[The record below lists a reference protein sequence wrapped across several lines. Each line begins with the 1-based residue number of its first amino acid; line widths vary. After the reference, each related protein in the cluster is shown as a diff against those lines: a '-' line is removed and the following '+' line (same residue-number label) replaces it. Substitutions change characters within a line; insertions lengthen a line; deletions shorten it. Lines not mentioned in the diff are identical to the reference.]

1 MNNYVM
7 ALFASGTTN
16 FDYMGLGPLA
26 DAISAVATETATSNG
41 NITYTMEMDYPI
53 NGRLAS
59 QLVEGNLIKAQ
70 VSKTPGDYM
79 IFEIN
84 ETLKSDDRTITV
96 YCDAYANRIL
106 RMSFDNGG
114 KFGSF
119 GNVQQAL
126 NAARAQM
133 TGIQSDFTLSSG
145 IGTSLNM
152 SGVTSKNTLPT
163 TYQDFNAYLDA
174 IMDKVQGNV
183 RFGVN
188 SIQIVSDR
196 GRDITDTVL
205 RDDKNTNGISIKV
218 DTSNIVNRIIP
229 MLPVKD
235 KNGNVTQ
242 ETKVGKIVTSSVAF
256 KFINFY
262 AGQVVSL
269 DTQDLANS
277 YFNRTNCDRPTT
289 TATVQTSMLDE
300 DLTDIRLFDRVQV
313 YSSKI
318 GYQAK
323 LRVCE
328 RDFDILAGAV
338 SEFKLGS
345 SSVTVFNSQTSVINA
360 VNSAVQSSQ
369 YAAITADGKNTAY
382 YEGANPDKPK
392 ENDLWFHSVN
402 GINQIDQYV
411 NGNWVTIVS
420 DSTGEE
426 INKKVSEV
434 GAEAKSAVSKAESA
448 SDKADQLASK
458 YDDTNS
464 LASQA
469 MRTAVSAQG
478 DASSAV
484 AVANSTASEF
494 GKVNQKADSAV
505 ASALNA
511 QSAASDAVATANST
525 ASEFGKVSQKTDS
538 AVANSLNAQSAA
550 SDAVEQASS
559 AAADSKDAKQI
570 AGAVSQSY
578 KTLTD
583 GSTMTIA
590 ELESGLAVKLTK
602 SDLDGY
608 ATETWTQNQVKMTAD
623 GINGT
628 MSSIKGTVD
637 SQTTSINDLKADSSS
652 FKSQFT
658 TVNNTL
664 GKQTTDISSLQ
675 ASSKELT
682 SGFNTL
688 TSDNTTNKNDISQL
702 KQTSTEVSSTLET
715 VKTQVQNSAVGTNL
729 AVGTAQEYPMG
740 YGIPTTTWKDSYAY
754 EKLPTTITNDE
765 ILPQDPHTFW
775 YSLTQGETYTQT
787 IWFETDANIK
797 DLGVAQI
804 SWYTNSG
811 HDFQPATLV
820 NLGENKYK
828 IYSTYTW
835 PGKSDNSLRLFD
847 IFHLNSA
854 FDLSTGTYL
863 KFGKLKLEKGNL
875 STDWCLNPADT
886 ATVTAMSKLSQTVD
900 GIKTD
905 VSKKIEQK
913 DLNGYATETWAQN
926 QINISADGLNGTIS
940 SVKSTVDGHTTSI
953 NDLKADSSG
962 FKAQF
967 QTVNDALGKQT
978 TDIGSLQAS
987 SKELTSGFNTLT
999 SDNTTNK
1006 NDISQLKQTSTE
1018 LSSTMTTVQTQ
1029 VQNSAVGTNLIVQSN
1044 FKNGYLDPSTGSVQS
1059 SSIDFNSDYIA
1070 TNGATI
1076 FTFSSPDYVFKGDGG
1091 NDRIAM
1097 YDSDKNYLGYQPL
1110 NSPTQ
1115 TLSKSNVAY
1124 IRFSINSQ
1132 LEGNTATNS
1141 SDWLAN
1147 HRYKLEKGSVA
1158 TDYSVNPEDNATVTA
1173 FSQLSQTVDGMK
1185 ADISKKIEQKDL
1197 SGYATQTW
1205 TQNQIKTTADG
1216 INGTI
1221 SSVKSTVDGH
1231 TTSINALQADSSGFK
1246 AQFQTVN
1253 DTIGKHTTDIGTL
1266 QASAKSL
1273 SASFDSLNSDNDTN
1287 KHNIS
1292 QLQAS
1297 ATTFNSTLLTVQQKV
1312 EDGLISTNIFR
1323 SANDLSRSYWTDPLG
1338 YQFTTFQAESRYHDS
1353 LIHYQ
1358 GQGKTP
1364 APYSTIAQQNI
1375 TDDAMAA
1382 DTWYT
1387 LSFYARGAGDN
1398 NTVGKFAV
1406 YFYGNGSDQSMSSSD
1421 GVEVLG
1427 TSDTHCII
1435 TLTPYFRRYVI
1446 TFHTPK
1452 DFAGGH
1458 SFWARN
1464 DLDLND
1470 GSLYCDFWHP
1480 KLELGKVA
1488 SDFSVNPADTAT
1500 ISALS
1505 SISQTVDAIQTTVR
1519 GKVDNDTYQS
1529 KMTQINNAIIAKVS
1543 KGDVTN
1549 ENILPYSGYWS
1560 DTTGWTLMPWGA
1572 ADRSMTLFHHDFY
1585 HNAVDATLVVGT
1597 SMADTASIGSTKFSV
1612 IPNTTYTFTFWGF
1625 ASSNVKGTNVYV
1637 LGRTFT
1643 STKDYDYVHQLQANL
1658 IMSPSG
1664 INKYTATFTTNSD
1677 ETQAYVRLDNQGS
1690 TNGQSS
1696 GAYFAELKLER
1707 GDTATPYTR
1716 VSSGEIQVTSDN
1728 INLKVSKDG
1737 VVSAINISP
1746 ESITIDGKRL
1756 HITAATYIDNA
1767 VIKDAMI
1774 ANLSANKL
1782 TAGSI
1787 NAASINVYNING
1799 ANIVA
1804 NSITADKLQAE
1815 SMLIAMNSTL
1825 QTLKVSTNGLLTT
1838 DRNGKVIGQIH
1849 TNRSVQHPEN
1859 WGLDFDLNSDGK
1871 FMSWG
1876 AQNEGDP
1883 NGDYGIKFGWTR
1895 SSSASDFG
1903 MPWGGFWFN
1912 DNVML
1917 HKNLRFD
1924 GGGVDVAGAYQL
1936 MKFAWIEMNGTHY
1949 PFFGSS
1955 NLKAG
1960 WLFGSN
1966 ETYLVRGGGVINASK
1981 ILGVLNG
1988 QSYKFIKSL
1997 NPDGSV
2003 KVYTDVHF

>member
-1 MNNYVM
+1 MNNYIM

-16 FDYMGLGPLA
+16 FDYAGMGALK
-26 DAISAVATETATSNG
+26 DAFSAVATETATSNG
-41 NITYTMEMDYPI
+41 NITYTMEMTYPV
-53 NGRLAS
+53 NGYLADK
-59 QLVEGNLIKAQ
+59 LVEGNLIKAQ

-84 ETLKSDDRTITV
+84 ETLKSDDTTITV

-183 RFGVN
+183 RFGIN

-229 MLPVKD
+229 MLPVRD
-235 KNGNVTQ
+235 KSGNITQ

-262 AGQVVSL
+262 AGQVVSV

-360 VNSAVQSSQ
+360 VNSAVQSAQ

-382 YEGANPDKPK
+382 YEGANPDNPK
-392 ENDLWFHSVN
+392 ENDLWFHTVN
-402 GINQIDQYV
+402 GVSQIDQYI

-420 DSTGEE
+420 DSTGAE
-426 INKKVSEV
+426 INKKVDQM
-434 GAEAKSAVSKAESA
+434 GLEAKSAVDQAKAA
-448 SDKADQLASK
+448 SDKADQIASK
-458 YDDTNS
+458 FDDTDKKADQALENS
-464 LASQA
+464 I
-469 MRTAVSAQG
+469 SAQS
-478 DASSAV
+478 DAASAV
-484 AVANSTASEF
+484 AKAESTASGF
-494 GKVNQKADSAV
+494 GKLDQKADSALS
-505 ASALNA
+505 AALNA
-511 QSAASDAVATANST
+511 QTNANTAVS
-525 ASEFGKVSQKTDS
+525 
-538 AVANSLNAQSAA
+538 
-550 SDAVEQASS
+550 QASS

-590 ELESGLAVKLTK
+590 ELENGLATKLTK
-602 SDLDGY
+602 TDLDGY
-608 ATETWTQNQVKMTAD
+608 ATQTWTQNQIKVTAD
-623 GINGT
+623 GINAT
-628 MSSIKGTVD
+628 MSSIKSTVD
-637 SQTTSINDLKADSSS
+637 GQTTSINDLKADSSS

-664 GKQTTDISSLQ
+664 GKQATDISTLQ
-675 ASSKELT
+675 ATSKELT

-688 TSDNTTNKNDISQL
+688 TTDNATNKNDISQL
-702 KQTSTEVSSTLET
+702 RQTATELNSTMMT
-715 VKTQVQNSAVGTNL
+715 VQTQVQNSAVGTNL
-729 AVGTAQEYPMG
+729 LLNTGDDNDASNPVKMLVGNFSVNGHFTRTPEYSQVLPDMNSSEMNYRFG
-740 YGIPTTTWKDSYAY
+740 DSSAAELHGLEPGKTYTLQGEAFINNGQLRFRSQRTTTGGWADYDGSISGVLAKNTEDFVKVSYTFTVPSGATAVFISWQIYNYDS
-754 EKLPTTITNDE
+754 TTI
-765 ILPQDPHTFW
+765 FR
-775 YSLTQGETYTQT
+775 
-787 IWFETDANIK
+787 FRK
-797 DLGVAQI
+797 M
-804 SWYTNSG
+804 
-811 HDFQPATLV
+811 
-820 NLGENKYK
+820 
-828 IYSTYTW
+828 
-835 PGKSDNSLRLFD
+835 
-847 IFHLNSA
+847 
-854 FDLSTGTYL
+854 
-863 KFGKLKLEKGNL
+863 KLEKG
-875 STDWCLNPADT
+875 SVATDFSVNPEDT
-886 ATVTAMSKLSQTVD
+886 ATVSAFSKLSQTVD
-900 GIKTD
+900 GMQLDI
-905 VSKKIEQK
+905 SKKLEQK
-913 DLNGYATETWAQN
+913 DLNGYATQTWTQN
-926 QINISADGLNGTIS
+926 QIKLTSDSLSATLS

-953 NDLKADSSG
+953 NS
-962 FKAQF
+962 
-967 QTVNDALGKQT
+967 
-978 TDIGSLQAS
+978 
-987 SKELTSGFNTLT
+987 
-999 SDNTTNK
+999 
-1006 NDISQLKQTSTE
+1006 
-1018 LSSTMTTVQTQ
+1018 
-1029 VQNSAVGTNLIVQSN
+1029 
-1044 FKNGYLDPSTGSVQS
+1044 
-1059 SSIDFNSDYIA
+1059 
-1070 TNGATI
+1070 
-1076 FTFSSPDYVFKGDGG
+1076 
-1091 NDRIAM
+1091 
-1097 YDSDKNYLGYQPL
+1097 
-1110 NSPTQ
+1110 
-1115 TLSKSNVAY
+1115 
-1124 IRFSINSQ
+1124 
-1132 LEGNTATNS
+1132 
-1141 SDWLAN
+1141 
-1147 HRYKLEKGSVA
+1147 
-1158 TDYSVNPEDNATVTA
+1158 
-1173 FSQLSQTVDGMK
+1173 
-1185 ADISKKIEQKDL
+1185 
-1197 SGYATQTW
+1197 
-1205 TQNQIKTTADG
+1205 
-1216 INGTI
+1216 
-1221 SSVKSTVDGH
+1221 
-1231 TTSINALQADSSGFK
+1231 LQADSSGFK
-1246 AQFQTVN
+1246 AQFTTVN
-1253 DTIGKHTTDIGTL
+1253 NTLGKQTTDISTL
-1266 QASAKSL
+1266 QSTTKSL
-1273 SASFDSLNSDNDTN
+1273 SASFDSLKADNATN
-1287 KHNIS
+1287 MHDIS
-1292 QLQAS
+1292 QLQLTS
-1297 ATTFNSTLLTVQQKV
+1297 NSFSTTLESVQQKV

-1323 SANDLSRSYWTDPLG
+1323 SANDFSRSYWTDPLG

-1364 APYSTIAQQNI
+1364 EPYSTIAQQTI
-1375 TDDAMAA
+1375 TDDAMSA

-1398 NTVGKFAV
+1398 NSIGKFAV

-1452 DFAGGH
+1452 DFSGGH

-1464 DLDLND
+1464 DPDLND

-1505 SISQTVDAIQTTVR
+1505 SISQTVDSIQTTVR
-1519 GKVDNDTYQS
+1519 GKVDNSTYQS
-1529 KMTQINNAIIAKVS
+1529 KMTQIDNAIVTKVT

-1549 ENILPYSGYWS
+1549 DNILPYSGYWS
-1560 DTTGWTLMPWGA
+1560 DTTGWTLFPWGA
-1572 ADRSMTLFHHDFY
+1572 SDKTLSLAHHNFY
-1585 HNAVDATLVVGT
+1585 HNAVDATLFIQTAQNATAPVG
-1597 SMADTASIGSTKFSV
+1597 SSKFTL
-1612 IPNTTYTFTFWGF
+1612 IPNTTYTFSFWGF
-1625 ASSNVKGTNVYV
+1625 ASSNVVGTNVYL
-1637 LGRTFT
+1637 LGRSYT
-1643 STKDYDYVHQLQANL
+1643 STKDYDFVHALFENL
-1658 IMSPSG
+1658 KMSPSG
-1664 INKYTATFTTNSD
+1664 INKYTATFTTGPT
-1677 ETQAYVRLDNQGS
+1677 ETQAYIRLDNGGS
-1690 TNGQSS
+1690 NNGQSAGS
-1696 GAYFAELKLER
+1696 YFAELKLEQ
-1707 GDTATPYTR
+1707 GNIATPYTR
-1716 VSSGEIQVTSDN
+1716 VSSGEVQITSDN

-1774 ANLSANKL
+1774 ANLSASKL

-1787 NAASINVYNING
+1787 NAANINVYNLNG
-1799 ANIVA
+1799 ANIVS
-1804 NSITADKLQAE
+1804 NSITADKLQAGA
-1815 SMLIAMNSTL
+1815 MLIAMNSTL
-1825 QTLKVSTNGLLTT
+1825 QTLKIGTDGLYTTNASGTSI
-1838 DRNGKVIGQIH
+1838 GKIH
-1849 TNRSVQHPEN
+1849 ANNLVQHPEN
-1859 WGLDFDLNSDGK
+1859 WGLDMDLSSTGQY
-1871 FMSWG
+1871 MAWG

-1883 NGDYGIKFGWTR
+1883 TGGYVIKFGWTR
-1895 SSSASDFG
+1895 SSAASDFG

-1924 GGGVDVAGAYQL
+1924 GGGIDVAGAYQL
-1936 MKFAWIEMNGTHY
+1936 MKFAWISMNGTKY

-1955 NLKAG
+1955 DLKAG

-1966 ETYLVRGGGVINASK
+1966 ETYLVRGDGVINASK

-1988 QSYKFIKSL
+1988 QKYKFIKEL
-1997 NPDGSV
+1997 NSNGSV
-2003 KVYTDVHF
+2003 KVYTDVQF